1 MFIAMN
7 ANLRSRWLRRKLW
20 PEPTE
25 IFVKLTNGN
34 TIAIKMFVRTF
45 AGETFNLEI
54 EPTATIVDVKDQI
67 EDLNGMQI
75 FVKTFDGKVLSLD
88 LEPTATIEGLKAK
101 LEAKYGVRADS
112 QNIVY
117 AGKVLENHKTL
128 AENNIKNDSALY
140 LVIRLSGGF

>member
-1 MFIAMN
+1 
-7 ANLRSRWLRRKLW
+7 
-20 PEPTE
+20 
-25 IFVKLTNGN
+25 
-34 TIAIKMFVRTF
+34 
-45 AGETFNLEI
+45 
-54 EPTATIVDVKDQI
+54 
-67 EDLNGMQI
+67 MQI